1 MDTTTIGTT
10 LPIESTQTV
19 ATTTVS
25 KTTTTIGF
33 SGDISQIHNDIQCTN
48 GLLALLI
55 LLIVCGTGCILFY
68 RFLRFLFSVF

>member
-48 GLLALLI
+48 GLLI